1 MDEREPNAFLRF
13 LAVLAITLIVTTPLA
28 IFFFVMGLVVSE
40 SVMYPTAT
48 LAAAAISAVVASW
61 AANSLSVGE
70 DRTNLAAVAVRNL
83 CWGVVPAVASIFL
96 ASSIDRSIALIA
108 AVIGYTS
115 FIASILATRHR
126 TGGVSTADYGKL
138 TVSWLVG
145 TMVGVGVVMFVA
157 SLFGL
162 AGA

>member
-1 MDEREPNAFLRF
+1 MDEREPNTFLRF

-28 IFFFVMGLVVSE
+28 IFFFLMGLVVSE
-40 SVMYPTAT
+40 SVIYPTAT
-48 LAAAAISAVVASW
+48 LATAAISAVAASW
-61 AANSLSVGE
+61 AASSLSVGE
-70 DRTNLAAVAVRNL
+70 ERTNLAAVAVRNL
-83 CWGVVPAVASIFL
+83 FWAAVPAVASIFF
-96 ASSIDRSIALIA
+96 ASSIDRSILLIV

-115 FIASILATRHR
+115 VTASILATRHR
-126 TGGVSTADYGKL
+126 TAVSTADYGKL

>member
-1 MDEREPNAFLRF
+1 MDEREPNTFLRF

-28 IFFFVMGLVVSE
+28 IFFFLMGLVVSE
-40 SVMYPTAT
+40 SVIYPTAT
-48 LAAAAISAVVASW
+48 LATAAISAVAASW
-61 AANSLSVGE
+61 AASSLSVGE
-70 DRTNLAAVAVRNL
+70 ERTNLAAVAVRNL
-83 CWGVVPAVASIFL
+83 AWAVVPAVASIFL
-96 ASSIDRSIALIA
+96 ASSIDRSIMLIA

-115 FIASILATRHR
+115 VTASILATRHR
-126 TGGVSTADYGKL
+126 TVVSTADYGKL

>member
-1 MDEREPNAFLRF
+1 
-13 LAVLAITLIVTTPLA
+13 
-28 IFFFVMGLVVSE
+28 
-40 SVMYPTAT
+40 
-48 LAAAAISAVVASW
+48 
-61 AANSLSVGE
+61 
-70 DRTNLAAVAVRNL
+70 VRNL
-83 CWGVVPAVASIFL
+83 FWAAVPAVASIFF
-96 ASSIDRSIALIA
+96 ASSIDRSILLIV

-115 FIASILATRHR
+115 VTASILATRHR
-126 TGGVSTADYGKL
+126 TAVSTADYGKL